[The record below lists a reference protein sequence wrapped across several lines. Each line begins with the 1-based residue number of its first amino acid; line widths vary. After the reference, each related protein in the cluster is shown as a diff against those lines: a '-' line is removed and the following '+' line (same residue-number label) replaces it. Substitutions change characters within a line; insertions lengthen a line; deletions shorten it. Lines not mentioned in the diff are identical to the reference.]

1 MFNSLKKLY
10 IYNGGNEMKVL
21 VINCG
26 SSSLKYQV
34 LDMTNE
40 VLLCKGLVERIGMEG
55 SVITHEKVGMDKF
68 KLVVPMN
75 DHKDAI
81 GHVLEAVQSEEHG
94 VVKSMD
100 EIGAVGHRV
109 VHAGE
114 KYAHSVLITDKVIK
128 ALEECIELAP
138 LHNPP
143 NLAGIAACQALMPKT
158 PMVAVFDTAFHQT
171 MPPESYIY
179 AIPYEYYQKHGI
191 RRYGFH
197 GTSHKY
203 VAQRAADIMNCSLDD
218 LKIITCHLGNGAS
231 VSAIKR
237 GKCIDTS
244 MGFTPL
250 EGLVMGTRSG
260 DIDPAIVTYIREKE
274 GLEAGVANEI
284 LNKKSGVLGISG
296 ISSDFRDI
304 EDAATE
310 GNERA
315 QLALKVFAHKVRF
328 YIGAYIAEMNG
339 VDAIVFTA
347 GLGENGIEMR
357 DVICHDLGNLGIKL
371 DLVKNKVRGKEM
383 VISRD
388 DSKVKVILI
397 PTNEELMIARDTF
410 EITKNLK

>member
-1 MFNSLKKLY
+1 MN
-10 IYNGGNEMKVL
+10 VL

-34 LDMTNE
+34 LDMRTE
-40 VLLCKGLVERIGMEG
+40 SLLAKGLVERIGIEG
-55 SVITHEKVGMDKF
+55 SIIIHEKTGEDEKF
-68 KLVVPMN
+68 KLEVPMAN
-75 DHKDAI
+75 HTEAI
-81 GHVLEAVQSEEHG
+81 AHVLEAVTNPEHG

-114 KYAHSVLITDKVIK
+114 KYRSSVVITPDVIK
-128 ALEECIELAP
+128 ALEDCIQLAP

-143 NLAGIAACQALMPKT
+143 NLAGIAACKVLMPNT
-158 PMVAVFDTAFHQT
+158 PMVGVFDTAYHQT

-179 AIPYEYYQKHGI
+179 AIPYEYYEKYGI

-203 VAQRAADIMNCSLDD
+203 VAERASEILGKNIKE
-218 LKIITCHLGNGAS
+218 LKLITCHLGNGAS
-231 VSAIKR
+231 VTAIKN
-237 GKCIDTS
+237 GKSIDTS

-260 DIDPAIVTYIREKE
+260 DIDPAISTFIRDKE
-274 GLEAGVANEI
+274 NLKPGEINDI

-296 ISSDFRDI
+296 VSSDFRDLEI
-304 EDAATE
+304 ASAE

-315 QLALKVFAHKVRF
+315 ILALKVFAHKVKC

-347 GLGENGIEMR
+347 GVGENDIGMR
-357 DVICHDLGNLGIKL
+357 DIICSDLENIGIKI
-371 DLVKNKVRGKEM
+371 DLMKNKVRGKET
-383 VISRD
+383 ILSTD
-388 DSKVKVILI
+388 DSKIKIMLI
-397 PTNEELMIARDTF
+397 PTNEELMIAKDTF
-410 EITKNLK
+410 NLCK

>member
-1 MFNSLKKLY
+1 
-10 IYNGGNEMKVL
+10 MKVL

-26 SSSLKYQV
+26 SSSLKYQI
-34 LDMTNE
+34 LDMTHE
-40 VLLCKGLVERIGMEG
+40 SLLCKGLVERIGMDG
-55 SVITHEKVGMDKF
+55 SVITHEKIGMDKV
-68 KLVVPMN
+68 KTEVPMK

-81 GHVLEAVQSEEHG
+81 EQVLKAVQDPATG
-94 VVKSMD
+94 VVASMD

-114 KYAHSVLITDKVIK
+114 KYASSVLITEEVIK
-128 ALEECIELAP
+128 ALEECVELAP

-143 NLAGIAACQALMPKT
+143 NLLGIAACQELMPDT

-179 AIPYEYYQKHGI
+179 AIPYEYYQKYRI

-203 VAQRAADIMNCSLDD
+203 VAERAAKILNTDLGD
-218 LKIITCHLGNGAS
+218 LKLITCHLGNGAS

-274 GLEAGVANEI
+274 NLPQGKVNEI

-296 ISSDFRDI
+296 VSSDFRDI
-304 EDAATE
+304 EAAVEE

-315 QLALKVFAHKVRF
+315 ALALKVFAHKVRF

-339 VDAIVFTA
+339 VDAIIFTA
-347 GLGENGIEMR
+347 GVGENDAMMR
-357 DVICHDLGNLGIKL
+357 EIICNNLGNLGIKL
-371 DLVKNKVRGKEM
+371 DPVKNKIRGKETI
-383 VISRD
+383 ISAD
-388 DSKVKVILI
+388 DARVKLIMI
-397 PTNEELMIARDTF
+397 PTNEELMIARDTYN
-410 EITKNLK
+410 IVTGL

>member
-1 MFNSLKKLY
+1 
-10 IYNGGNEMKVL
+10 MKVL

-40 VLLCKGLVERIGMEG
+40 SLLAKGLVERIGMDG
-55 SVITHEKVGMDKF
+55 SVITHEKIGMDKI
-68 KLVVPMN
+68 KTEVLMK

-81 GHVLEAVQSEEHG
+81 KQVLDAVQNEEYG

-114 KYAHSVLITDKVIK
+114 KFAESVLIDEAVIA
-128 ALEECIELAP
+128 ALEECVELAP

-143 NLAGIAACQALMPKT
+143 NLLGIAACRDLMPDT

-171 MPPESYIY
+171 MPPEAYLY
-179 AIPYEYYQKHGI
+179 ALPYEYYEKYGI
-191 RRYGFH
+191 RKYGFH

-203 VAQRAADIMNCSLDD
+203 VAQRAAAMLNVNIND
-218 LKIITCHLGNGAS
+218 LKLITCHLGNGAS
-231 VSAIKR
+231 VSAIKHGR
-237 GKCIDTS
+237 CIDTS

-250 EGLVMGTRSG
+250 EGLVMGTRCG
-260 DIDPAIVTYIREKE
+260 DIDPAIVTYIRKKE
-274 GLEAGVANEI
+274 NLPQGVANEI

-296 ISSDFRDI
+296 VSSDFRDL
-304 EDAATE
+304 EDAVAE

-315 QLALKVFAHKVRF
+315 ALALRIFAKKVRF

-347 GLGENGIEMR
+347 GVGENDVNMR
-357 DVICHDLGNLGIKL
+357 ELICTDIGNLGIKL
-371 DLVKNKVRGKEM
+371 DLIRNKVRGKETI
-383 VISRD
+383 VSTE
-388 DSKVKVILI
+388 DSKVKLLLI
-397 PTNEELMIARDTF
+397 PTNEELMIARDTYN
-410 EITKNLK
+410 ITKKLK

>member
-1 MFNSLKKLY
+1 MQNESL
-10 IYNGGNEMKVL
+10 M
-21 VINCG
+21 
-26 SSSLKYQV
+26 
-34 LDMTNE
+34 
-40 VLLCKGLVERIGMEG
+40 CKGLVERIGMDG
-55 SVITHEKVGMDKF
+55 SVINHTKIGMDKVV
-68 KLVVPMN
+68 KEVPMK

-81 GHVLEAVQSEEHG
+81 AQVLDAVQNPEYG

-114 KYAHSVLITDKVIK
+114 KYAESVLITDDVIK
-128 ALEECIELAP
+128 ALEECVELAP

-143 NLAGIAACQALMPKT
+143 NLMGIAACRELMPDT
-158 PMVAVFDTAFHQT
+158 PMVGVFDTAYHQT

-179 AIPYEYYQKHGI
+179 AIPYEYYEKYGI

-197 GTSHKY
+197 GTSHKF
-203 VAQRAADIMNCSLDD
+203 VAQRAAAMLNTNIND

-231 VSAIKR
+231 VTAIKHGR
-237 GKCIDTS
+237 VVDTS

-250 EGLVMGTRSG
+250 EGLVMGTRCG

-274 GLEAGVANEI
+274 NLPQGVANEI

-296 ISSDFRDI
+296 VSSDFRDL
-304 EDAATE
+304 EDALSE

-315 QLALKVFAHKVRF
+315 ALALRVFAHKVRF

-347 GLGENGIEMR
+347 GVGENDVYMR
-357 DVICHDLGNLGIKL
+357 DIICTNLGNLRIKL
-371 DLVKNKVRGKEM
+371 DPIKNKVRGKETE
-383 VISRD
+383 ISTE
-388 DSKVKVILI
+388 DSKVKLLLI
-397 PTNEELMIARDTF
+397 PTNEELMIARDTY
-410 EITKNLK
+410 EIARKVK

>member
-1 MFNSLKKLY
+1 
-10 IYNGGNEMKVL
+10 MKVL

-40 VLLCKGLVERIGMEG
+40 NLLAKGLVERIGMEG
-55 SVITHEKVGMDKF
+55 SVITHEKIGMDDKF
-68 KLVVPMN
+68 VLRTPME
-75 DHKDAI
+75 DHKAAIALVLDA
-81 GHVLEAVQSEEHG
+81 VSDDVHG

-100 EIGAVGHRV
+100 DIGAVGHRV

-114 KYAHSVLITDKVIK
+114 KYAESVLIDDDVIEV
-128 ALEECIELAP
+128 LEDCVELAP

-143 NLAGIAACQALMPKT
+143 NLLGIAACKELMPNT

-179 AIPYEYYQKHGI
+179 ALPYEYYQKYGI

-203 VAQRAADIMNCSLDD
+203 VAERAADIMNVNLDD

-237 GKCIDTS
+237 GVCIDTS

-260 DIDPAIVTYIREKE
+260 DIDPAIVNFIADKE
-274 GLEAGVANEI
+274 GLSQEEANEI

-296 ISSDFRDI
+296 VSSDFRDI
-304 EDAATE
+304 EAAAEE

-315 QLALKVFAHKVRF
+315 LLALKVFAHKVRF

-347 GLGENGIEMR
+347 GVGENDIAMR
-357 DVICHDLGNLGIKL
+357 DIICNDLGNLNIKL
-371 DLVKNKVRGKEM
+371 DLVKNKVRGKELI
-383 VISRD
+383 ISRD
-388 DSKVKVILI
+388 DSRVKIILI
-397 PTNEELMIARDTF
+397 PTNEELMIARDTYN
-410 EITKNLK
+410 IARKVR

>member
-1 MFNSLKKLY
+1 
-10 IYNGGNEMKVL
+10 MKVL

-26 SSSLKYQV
+26 SSSLKYQI
-34 LDMTNE
+34 LDMTHE
-40 VLLCKGLVERIGMEG
+40 SLLCKGLVERIGMDG
-55 SVITHEKVGMDKF
+55 SVITHEKIGMDKV
-68 KLVVPMN
+68 KTEVPMK

-81 GHVLEAVQSEEHG
+81 EQVLKAVQDPETG
-94 VVKSMD
+94 VVASMD

-114 KYAHSVLITDKVIK
+114 KYASSVLITEEVIK
-128 ALEECIELAP
+128 ALEECVELAP

-143 NLAGIAACQALMPKT
+143 NLLGIAACQELMPNT

-179 AIPYEYYQKHGI
+179 AIPYEYYQKYRI

-203 VAQRAADIMNCSLDD
+203 VAERAAKILNTDLGD
-218 LKIITCHLGNGAS
+218 LKLITCHLGNGAS

-274 GLEAGVANEI
+274 NLPQGKVNEI

-296 ISSDFRDI
+296 VSSDFRDI
-304 EDAATE
+304 EAAVEE

-315 QLALKVFAHKVRF
+315 ALALKVFAHKVRF

-339 VDAIVFTA
+339 VDAIIFTA
-347 GLGENGIEMR
+347 GVGENDAMMR
-357 DVICHDLGNLGIKL
+357 EIICNNLGNLGIKL
-371 DLVKNKVRGKEM
+371 DPVKNKIRGKETI
-383 VISRD
+383 ISAD
-388 DSKVKVILI
+388 DARVKLIMI
-397 PTNEELMIARDTF
+397 PTNEELMIARDTYN
-410 EITKNLK
+410 IVTGL